1 MVSKLLKRL
10 ANRSAS
16 SSGEGGPLAEQTAEQ
31 TAAEQTA
38 AEQTAELQP
47 AEQTAELQTAELQ
60 TAELESLSLKSPSRP
75 GPPASPLPSAWVRMH
90 VWRRDRGGCVRCGS
104 RERVWFDHVVPPWE
118 GGAITEENIRLLCES
133 CRRYEGASGWG
144 KRRRA

>member
-31 TAAEQTA
+31 TPAD
-38 AEQTAELQP
+38 QTAELQP
-47 AEQTAELQTAELQ
+47 AEQTAELQ

-104 RERVWFDHVVPPWE
+104 RARVWFDYIVPIWE
-118 GGAITEENIRLLCES
+118 GGSITEQNIQLLCEA
-133 CRRYEGASGWG
+133 CRRDKSASRWR
-144 KRRRA
+144 KRWRA

>member
-31 TAAEQTA
+31 TA
-38 AEQTAELQP
+38 
-47 AEQTAELQTAELQ
+47 ELQTAELE
-60 TAELESLSLKSPSRP
+60 TAELESLSLKSLSRP

-104 RERVWFDHVVPPWE
+104 RARVWFDYIVPIWE
-118 GGAITEENIRLLCES
+118 GGSITEQNIQLLCEA
-133 CRRYEGASGWG
+133 CRRDKSASRWR
-144 KRRRA
+144 KRWRA